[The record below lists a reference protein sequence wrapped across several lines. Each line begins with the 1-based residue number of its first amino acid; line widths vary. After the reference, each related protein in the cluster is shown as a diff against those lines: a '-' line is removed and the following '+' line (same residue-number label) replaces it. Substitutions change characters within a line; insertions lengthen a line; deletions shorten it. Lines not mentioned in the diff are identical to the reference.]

1 MSETFVHD
9 RRLRLIRLTGAL
21 LCASFFV
28 FCSSNKAALPK
39 VSPPV
44 AKVVS
49 KSNVFHGETLI
60 DNYGWLRDK
69 ENPEVIAYLKAENEY
84 AEKMMK
90 HTEKLQ
96 EKLYGEMLG
105 RIKETDLSLPEKID
119 DYYYYNRWEAGKQ
132 YAIYCRKKD
141 NLNAPE
147 EILLD
152 QNQLAGGQ
160 GYFGLGTFR
169 TSPDHKL
176 LAYSIDNNGSET
188 YTLYVKDLAT
198 GNLLQDQIP
207 NTSYGTVWANNNK
220 TLFYTTLDSAKRAY
234 RVYRHQLGKNPAEDD
249 LVFEE
254 KDEAFSV
261 SIYKSRSHAYLFLES
276 SSSTS
281 SEIQFLSA
289 DHPHGEFEMIHPRH
303 KEMLYSVEHHLTH
316 FFILTNEKAKNF
328 KLIQT
333 SVTDPTHEN
342 WTEIIPHRDQV
353 MIESIDAFEN
363 YLVIF
368 ERENGLKKIRIRDLS
383 KETEHYV
390 DFPEPLYTIFPTSN
404 SEFKKNTL
412 RFSYNSF
419 LTPSSIYDYD
429 MEKKTRELKKKE
441 EVLGGFNP
449 DLYKM
454 ERIYATAADGV
465 KVPISLVYKKDLILN
480 GKNPVHLHGYGSYG
494 ATSEPYFSSVRFS
507 LIDRGF
513 IYALA
518 HIRGGGDL
526 GWNWYEQGKVLNKK
540 NTFTDFIACAEHLIA
555 QNYTSAGNIAMSG
568 GSAGGLLMGAVVN
581 MRPELFKAVV
591 AYVPYVDVINSM
603 SDPTIPLVVGEY
615 EEWGNP
621 ANRADYDYMKSYSP
635 YDNVK
640 AQPYP
645 PMLITAGLNDPRV
658 GFWEPAKWA
667 AKLRATKTD
676 QNLLLLKTNL
686 NAGHSGSSGFYE
698 GLKEDA
704 FAYAFILDAFGMK
717 S

>member
-1 MSETFVHD
+1 MHH
-9 RRLRLIRLTGAL
+9 RRLLQSILCTAV
-21 LCASFFV
+21 CASFYLS
-28 FCSSNKAALPK
+28 CSAKQSALLK
-39 VSPPV
+39 ISPPV
-44 AKVVS
+44 ANVLS
-49 KSNVFHGETLI
+49 KSSVYHGETLV
-60 DNYGWLRDK
+60 DNYGWLREK

-84 AEKMMK
+84 AERMMK

-96 EKLYGEMLG
+96 EKLYREMLS
-105 RIKETDLSLPEKID
+105 RIKETDLSVPEKIN
-119 DYYYYNRWEAGKQ
+119 DYYYYSRSEAGKQ
-132 YAIYCRKKD
+132 YSIHCRKKD

-152 QNQLAGGQ
+152 ENQLAAGQ
-160 GYFGLGTFR
+160 GYFDLGAYE

-176 LAYSIDNNGSET
+176 AAYSTDTNGSET
-188 YTLYVKDLAT
+188 YTLFVKDLTT
-198 GNLLQDQIP
+198 GKLLQDQIP
-207 NTSYGTVWANNNK
+207 NAAAGVVWANDNR
-220 TLFYTTLDSAKRAY
+220 TLFYRVQDSAKRPY
-234 RVYRHQLGKNPAEDD
+234 KIYRHQLGTNPSEDD

-254 KDEAFSV
+254 KDDAFNV
-261 SIYKSRSHAYLFLES
+261 YIYKSRSQAYLFLES

-281 SEIQFLSA
+281 SEIRFLSA
-289 DHPHGEFEMIHPRH
+289 DHPRGEFEMIHRRH
-303 KEMLYSVEHHLTH
+303 KDMLYSVEHHLNH
-316 FFILTNEKAKNF
+316 FYVLTNQQAKNF
-328 KLIQT
+328 KLIET

-342 WTEIIPHRDQV
+342 WTEMIPHREQV
-353 MIESIDAFEN
+353 LIESIAAFEN
-363 YLVIF
+363 YLVVY

-390 DFPEPLYTIFPTSN
+390 DFPEPIYTIYATSN

-412 RFSYNSF
+412 RFGYESF
-419 LTPSSIYDYD
+419 VTPSSIYDYD
-429 MEKKTRELKKKE
+429 MEKKRRELKKKE

-454 ERIYATAADGV
+454 ERIYATAPDGV
-465 KVPISLVYKKDLILN
+465 RVPISLIYKKDLVLN
-480 GKNPVHLHGYGSYG
+480 GKNPVHLYGYGSYG
-494 ATSEPYFSSVRFS
+494 ATAEPYFSSIRFS

-518 HIRGGGDL
+518 HIRGGADL

-540 NTFTDFIACAEHLIA
+540 NTFTDFIACAEHLIT
-555 QNYTSAGNIAMSG
+555 QNYTSAGNIVISG

-591 AYVPYVDVINSM
+591 AYVPYVDVINTM
-603 SDPTIPLVVGEY
+603 MDPTIPLVVPEY

-621 ANRADYDYMKSYSP
+621 ANQPDYDYMKSYSP

-645 PMLITAGLNDPRV
+645 HMLITASLNDPRV
-658 GFWEPAKWA
+658 GYWEPAKWA
-667 AKLRATKTD
+667 AKLRANKTD
-676 QNLLLLKTNL
+676 QNILLLKTNL
-686 NAGHSGSSGFYE
+686 GAGHSGSSGFYE

-704 FAYAFILDAFGMK
+704 FAYAFILDAFGIR